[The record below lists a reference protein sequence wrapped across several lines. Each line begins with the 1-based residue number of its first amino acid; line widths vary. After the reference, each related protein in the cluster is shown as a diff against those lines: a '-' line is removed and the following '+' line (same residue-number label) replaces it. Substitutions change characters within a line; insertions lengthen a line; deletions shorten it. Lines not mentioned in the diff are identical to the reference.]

1 MTEQLDPY
9 AVLGVAPDA
18 TDRDINHAYRQLL
31 HRYHPDTRPP
41 RDEDSA
47 ADAADRL
54 QQILTAY
61 TPLRDPT
68 WRANYYRETVRRRR
82 VRNAKRPRPRSI
94 FMFGDVFG
102 EATWSEADIPL
113 RVGPVQWH
121 NDPNESRK

>member
-47 ADAADRL
+47 VDAADRL
-54 QQILTAY
+54 QQILSAY
-61 TPLRDPT
+61 TLLRDRT
-68 WRANYYRETVRRRR
+68 CRANYARGLVRRRR
-82 VRNAKRPRPRSI
+82 VRDATRPLTRSF

-102 EATWSEADIPL
+102 EATWSEAD
-113 RVGPVQWH
+113 
-121 NDPNESRK
+121 